1 MNEYIQGTVT
11 NIEAEN
17 AEGTR
22 YKATVRRQIWSGIHF
37 GSQDWDA
44 LQKAIA
50 AGEPVKQYIAPPVPD
65 PKIAALEA
73 SDMAL
78 LKASA
83 RAIED
88 LLAERVAEGKFVAQK
103 VKDIIAVRVNLRK

>member
-1 MNEYIQGTVT
+1 MDITIPDAT

-22 YKATVRRQIWSGIHF
+22 CKATIQGKEWSGIHPDHRF
-37 GSQDWDA
+37 WASVQA
-44 LQKAIA
+44 AIA
-50 AGEPVKQYIAPPVPD
+50 AGEHVKQYIAPPVPD

-78 LKASA
+78 LKAGA
-83 RAIED
+83 RSFED
-88 LLAERVAEGKFVAQK
+88 LMAERIAEGKFVAQK
-103 VKDIIAVRVNLRK
+103 VKDIIAERVNLRK